1 MILLIEDEV
10 AVSTMLKSAIES
22 ATTFQVVIADTLAKA
37 LQLLKDCHYMA
48 VVTDLNLPDSYGENT
63 LKAVVSK
70 CSATPIIV
78 ITGGDSI
85 CTYERAIF
93 LGAQDFVEK
102 TGMSVSEL
110 IRVIRKS
117 IARHKVRK
125 LFQPIEHEIEEAEKL
140 IQRFKAAH
148 V

>member
-1 MILLIEDEV
+1 MILLIEDETI
-10 AVSTMLKSAIES
+10 VSTMLKASIE
-22 ATTFQVVIADTLAKA
+22 AVTTFQVVIADTLAKA
-37 LQLLKDCHYMA
+37 LQLLRECHYVA
-48 VVTDLNLPDSYGENT
+48 VITDLNLPDSQGEDT
-63 LKAVVSK
+63 LKAIVNQ
-70 CSATPIIV
+70 CSSTPIIV

-140 IQRFKAAH
+140 IQRFKATH